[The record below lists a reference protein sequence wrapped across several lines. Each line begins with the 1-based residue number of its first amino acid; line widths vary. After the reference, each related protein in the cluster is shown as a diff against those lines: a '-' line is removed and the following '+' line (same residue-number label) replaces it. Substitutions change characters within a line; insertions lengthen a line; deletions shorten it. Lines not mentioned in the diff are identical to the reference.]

1 MKIICIGLNYHEHA
15 KEMNSS
21 LPDSPMF
28 FMKPDTALLIRNRP
42 FFIPDFSNEIHH
54 EIELVVRIHKIGKH
68 IQAKFAHKYYNQ
80 LALGVDFTARDLQN
94 QCKINGHPWEIAK
107 AFDFSA
113 AISEFAPIVG
123 EIQNQIIELKL
134 NGQTKQI
141 TNTKDMIFS
150 VDKIIEHVSQFVTL
164 KIGDL
169 IYTGT
174 PAGVGKVN
182 IGDQL
187 QGFLNGQELLNFQ
200 IK

>member
-21 LPDSPMF
+21 LPENPMF

-54 EIELVVRIHKIGKH
+54 EIEMVVKINKIGKH
-68 IQAKFAHKYYNQ
+68 IQANFAHKYYNQ
-80 LALGVDFTARDLQN
+80 IALGVDFTARDLQN
-94 QCKINGHPWEIAK
+94 QCKNNGHPWEIAK

-113 AISEFAPIVG
+113 AISEFVPIEG
-123 EIQNQIIELKL
+123 NIQNQNIELRL
-134 NGQTKQI
+134 NSQTKQI

-150 VDKIIEHVSQFVTL
+150 VDKIIEYVSQFVTL

-169 IYTGT
+169 IFTGT
-174 PAGVGKVN
+174 PSGVGKVN

-187 QGFLNGQELLNFQ
+187 QGFLNNQELLNFQ